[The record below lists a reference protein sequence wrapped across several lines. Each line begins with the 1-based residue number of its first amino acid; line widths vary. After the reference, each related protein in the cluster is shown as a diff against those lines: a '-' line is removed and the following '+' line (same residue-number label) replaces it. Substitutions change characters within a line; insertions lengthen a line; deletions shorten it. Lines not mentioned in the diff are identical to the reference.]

1 MNNSQNNGD
10 KMSSAAPS
18 TVSAAT
24 TAEASGSA
32 SKEAIT
38 EPAAPVEEPQPA
50 AGQTQ
55 PTTSADTLANIHQTD
70 KEIAADRRES
80 LWMSMGIHRADETGG
95 QSIRKRRMS
104 RNRDSLELQQMP
116 QLSTMQRMEDLAPG
130 TRVMFLLNEQDDS
143 PAVFTEM
150 GELWRSGDVEEWRE
164 TARWVKFEEDVE
176 EGGNRWSKPHVAT
189 LSLHAL
195 FQLRS
200 CLLHGIVL
208 IDLEA
213 ATLPELIE
221 GILEQFVANGD
232 LQESECNDV
241 RYVLSRRHTHQYEQA
256 RHPATTNGGSSQGS
270 FLSAVRSISDIGR
283 TFSHGKNLQ
292 GRGTDLDSPTKRQ
305 TAGNKLE
312 LPKVGSLPKDMQ
324 KENSQSSDFFA
335 RNMHFMKKLP
345 SGAEASNVLV
355 GEVDFLTHHV
365 TAFVRLKRAQLLG
378 DLTEVPVPTRFLF
391 LLLGPSGHAAQFK
404 EIGRAIATLMSDEI
418 FHEVAYKAKQRSDLL
433 DGVDEFLDAV
443 TVLPPGEWDPNIRIE
458 PPSSIPNQ
466 QSRVQAQKEL
476 LTAVEKSKNGGKAK
490 SDGLP
495 KSGDG
500 GGGDKG
506 DGKAK
511 NGTFAAPL
519 MNGKKK
525 TSLED
530 LDSSGGHGQ
539 DPALRRTGKLFGG
552 LIADIR
558 RRAPFFPSDFT
569 DAFNLQCVASFC
581 FMYFALLAPIV
592 TFGGLLEEATHQ
604 RMAAMENLASGAICG
619 VMYHLFSGQPLTI
632 IGSTGPVLVF
642 ETIVFDM
649 CTGLSLNYL
658 SFRFWV
664 HVWTALILFVM
675 VATDA
680 SSLVSYI
687 TRFTEESF
695 AMLIAVIFVYE
706 ACMKLFKISDT
717 LDVISHIPSVAA
729 DSLST
734 LPSPPL
740 DECHC
745 VSTGAPMARVS
756 ARAHKLHLDTL
767 LPSLSS
773 NTTTVPMMMDYSRVP
788 LGKCTQLLGS
798 LEGSSCFVLYD
809 KLLMSLVLM
818 LCTFFIATTLK
829 KLRNSCYFPSKV
841 RQVLSDFSVMIAI
854 VCMTLLDFFVGINT
868 PKLNVPSTFRPT
880 WHGRGWLVHPFSG
893 NPLWTAPL
901 AFIPAV
907 LACVLIFMDQQIT
920 AVIVNRREN
929 KLKKGCGYHLDLF
942 VLSLL
947 IVIVG
952 ILGLPIYVAAT
963 VLSINHVN
971 SLRVESESRAPG
983 EHSQFIGCR
992 EQRVTGIVTFIL
1004 IGLSV
1009 TMTKLLRFIPMPV
1022 LYGVFLYMGI
1032 SALGGIQ
1039 LFDRILLML
1048 MPMKYQPDTIY
1059 IRHVPIHVIHKFTL
1073 FQVACLAIL
1082 WTVKS
1087 IKSTSIAFPVML
1099 VVMLAVRKAME
1110 RCFSEKDLKYLD
1122 DKMPDFHL
1130 RRREDKEKRQSQ
1142 AGQPFDIDLDENQGT
1157 IRAVKTEAHLHIPM
1171 SSGNVIKIPLAAIQE
1186 PSRNIDINIS
1196 KEVTAT
1202 GMWRSI
1208 TSESRS
1214 SLHQKPNSDTGSPQ
1228 GAHQQNRDCC
1238 AVAKRAA
1245 KAGKI
1250 HLATPEEDDDQAI
1263 TITVTSAKNGAG
1275 IGGGGG
1281 PPGESQPLLSKQTD
1295 EFDGTAS
1302 AEGGQAVGGGS
1313 STSSTA

>member
-1 MNNSQNNGD
+1 
-10 KMSSAAPS
+10 MSSFS
-18 TVSAAT
+18 AT
-24 TAEASGSA
+24 TEGAR
-32 SKEAIT
+32 
-38 EPAAPVEEPQPA
+38 Q
-50 AGQTQ
+50 Q
-55 PTTSADTLANIHQTD
+55 PTGRDIGGEDAESAEPPPFIIDVPSGNTLSAQQ
-70 KEIAADRRES
+70 KEKDAADRRES
-80 LWMSMGIHRADETGG
+80 LWISMGIHRADETG

-104 RNRDSLELQQMP
+104 RNRESLELQQTP
-116 QLSTMQRMEDLAPG
+116 QLSTAQRMEDLAPG

-221 GILEQFVANGD
+221 RILEQFVANGD

-256 RHPATTNGGSSQGS
+256 RHSAAANGGSSQGS

-292 GRGTDLDSPTKRQ
+292 GRGTDSDSPSKRQ
-305 TAGNKLE
+305 TTGNQLE

-324 KENSQSSDFFA
+324 KESSQSSEFFA
-335 RNMHFMKKLP
+335 RNVHFMKKLP
-345 SGAEASNVLV
+345 PGAEASNVLV
-355 GEVDFLTHHV
+355 GEVDFLNHHV
-365 TAFVRLKRAQLLG
+365 TAFVRLKKAQLLG
-378 DLTEVPVPTRFLF
+378 DLTEVP
-391 LLLGPSGHAAQFK
+391 FK

-466 QSRVQAQKEL
+466 QNRVQAQKGL
-476 LTAVEKSKNGGKAK
+476 LSVVDKGGNGKAK
-490 SDGLP
+490 
-495 KSGDG
+495 G
-500 GGGDKG
+500 GGGANVG
-506 DGKAK
+506 GVGGAGEK
-511 NGTFAAPL
+511 NGASTAFI
-519 MNGKKK
+519 MNGKK

-530 LDSSGGHGQ
+530 EDGAGHGQ

-558 RRAPFFPSDFT
+558 RRAPHFRSDFA
-569 DAFNLQCVASFC
+569 DALNLQCVASFC

-619 VMYHLFSGQPLTI
+619 IIYHLFSGQPLTI

-642 ETIVFDM
+642 ETIIFDM
-649 CTGLSLNYL
+649 CTSMSIDYL

-664 HVWTALILFVM
+664 HVWTALILFLM

-695 AMLIAVIFVYE
+695 AMLIAVIFIYE
-706 ACMKLFKISDT
+706 ACMKLLKINDS
-717 LDVISHIPSVAA
+717 LEVISYMPPR
-729 DSLST
+729 LS
-734 LPSPPL
+734 PASPL
-740 DECHC
+740 DQCRC
-745 VSTGAPMARVS
+745 VSADASMAQVG
-756 ARAHKLHLDTL
+756 ARAHKLQLDAL
-767 LPSLSS
+767 LPPS
-773 NTTTVPMMMDYSRVP
+773 NSTAPMDYSQVP
-788 LGKCTQLLGS
+788 LGKCTQLLGR
-798 LEGSSCFVLYD
+798 LEGTSCFVLYD
-809 KLLMSLVLM
+809 QILMSLVLM
-818 LCTFFIATTLK
+818 LSTFFLATTLK

-841 RQVLSDFSVMIAI
+841 RQVLSDFAVMIAI
-854 VCMTLLDFFVGINT
+854 VCLTLLDFCVGINT

-880 WHGRGWLVHPFSG
+880 WSGRGWLIAPFNG
-893 NPLWTAPL
+893 NPIWTAPL
-901 AFIPAV
+901 ALIPAL

-929 KLKKGCGYHLDLF
+929 KLKKGCGYHLDLL

-947 IVIVG
+947 IIIVG
-952 ILGLPIYVAAT
+952 VLGLPIYVAAT
-963 VLSINHVN
+963 ILSINHVN

-983 EHSQFIGCR
+983 ERTHFIGCR
-992 EQRVTGIVTFIL
+992 EQRVTGIVTFTL

-1009 TMTKLLRFIPMPV
+1009 TMTKLLKFIPMPV
-1022 LYGVFLYMGI
+1022 LYGVFLFMGI
-1032 SALGGIQ
+1032 SALDGIQ

-1059 IRHVPIHVIHKFTL
+1059 IRHVPIRVIHKFTL

-1082 WTVKS
+1082 WTIKS
-1087 IKSTSIAFPVML
+1087 IKSTSIAFAIML
-1099 VVMLAVRKAME
+1099 VVMVAVRKAME

-1130 RRREDKEKRQSQ
+1130 RRREDKEKRESQ
-1142 AGQPFDIDLDENQGT
+1142 GQAVEIDLDENQGT

-1186 PSRNIDINIS
+1186 PSRDININIS

-1214 SLHQKPNSDTGSPQ
+1214 SLQQKQSGCENPAQRVEKD
-1228 GAHQQNRDCC
+1228 
-1238 AVAKRAA
+1238 AVKQTVGELR
-1245 KAGKI
+1245 
-1250 HLATPEEDDDQAI
+1250 LATPEEDDDQAI
-1263 TITVTSAKNGAG
+1263 TITAGSAKSAEGA
-1275 IGGGGG
+1275 
-1281 PPGESQPLLSKQTD
+1281 ESQPLLQHQKD
-1295 EFDGTAS
+1295 EAS
-1302 AEGGQAVGGGS
+1302 TCQGQAASPV
-1313 STSSTA
+1313 

>member
-1 MNNSQNNGD
+1 M
-10 KMSSAAPS
+10 
-18 TVSAAT
+18 VSFF
-24 TAEASGSA
+24 
-32 SKEAIT
+32 
-38 EPAAPVEEPQPA
+38 
-50 AGQTQ
+50 
-55 PTTSADTLANIHQTD
+55 TSLPI
-70 KEIAADRRES
+70 
-80 LWMSMGIHRADETGG
+80 
-95 QSIRKRRMS
+95 
-104 RNRDSLELQQMP
+104 
-116 QLSTMQRMEDLAPG
+116 
-130 TRVMFLLNEQDDS
+130 
-143 PAVFTEM
+143 
-150 GELWRSGDVEEWRE
+150 
-164 TARWVKFEEDVE
+164 
-176 EGGNRWSKPHVAT
+176 
-189 LSLHAL
+189 
-195 FQLRS
+195 RS

-221 GILEQFVANGD
+221 RILEQFVANGD

-256 RHPATTNGGSSQGS
+256 RHSAAANGGSSQGS

-292 GRGTDLDSPTKRQ
+292 GRGTDSDSPSKRQ
-305 TAGNKLE
+305 TTGNQLE

-324 KENSQSSDFFA
+324 KESSQSSEFFA
-335 RNMHFMKKLP
+335 RNVHFMKKLP
-345 SGAEASNVLV
+345 PGAEASNVLV
-355 GEVDFLTHHV
+355 GEVDFLNHHV
-365 TAFVRLKRAQLLG
+365 TAFVRLNKAQLLG

-466 QSRVQAQKEL
+466 QSRVQAQKGL
-476 LTAVEKSKNGGKAK
+476 LSAVDKGGNGKAKGGGGASIGGVGGAGEKNGGA
-490 SDGLP
+490 L
-495 KSGDG
+495 
-500 GGGDKG
+500 
-506 DGKAK
+506 
-511 NGTFAAPL
+511 AASI

-530 LDSSGGHGQ
+530 EDGAGHGQ

-552 LIADIR
+552 LVADIR
-558 RRAPFFPSDFT
+558 RRAPHFRSDFA
-569 DAFNLQCVASFC
+569 DALNLQCVASSC

-619 VMYHLFSGQPLTI
+619 IIYHLFSGQPLTI

-642 ETIVFDM
+642 ETIIFDM
-649 CTGLSLNYL
+649 CTSMSIDYL

-664 HVWTALILFVM
+664 HVWTALILFLM

-695 AMLIAVIFVYE
+695 AMLIAVIFIYE
-706 ACMKLFKISDT
+706 ACMKLLKINDS
-717 LDVISHIPSVAA
+717 LEVISYMSPR
-729 DSLST
+729 LS
-734 LPSPPL
+734 SASPL
-740 DECHC
+740 DQCRC
-745 VSTGAPMARVS
+745 VSANASMAKVE
-756 ARAHKLHLDTL
+756 ARAHKLQLDAL
-767 LPSLSS
+767 LPPS
-773 NTTTVPMMMDYSRVP
+773 NSTALMDYSQVP
-788 LGKCTQLLGS
+788 LGKCTQLMGR
-798 LEGSSCFVLYD
+798 LEGTSCFVLYD
-809 KLLMSLVLM
+809 QILMSLVLM
-818 LCTFFIATTLK
+818 LSTFFLATTL

-841 RQVLSDFSVMIAI
+841 RQVLSDFAVMIAI
-854 VCMTLLDFFVGINT
+854 VCLTLLDFCVGINT

-880 WHGRGWLVHPFSG
+880 WHGRGWFIAPFNG
-893 NPLWTAPL
+893 NPMWTAPL
-901 AFIPAV
+901 ALIPAL

-929 KLKKGCGYHLDLF
+929 KLKKGCGYHLDLL

-947 IVIVG
+947 IIIVG
-952 ILGLPIYVAAT
+952 VLGLPIYVAAT
-963 VLSINHVN
+963 ILSINHVN

-983 EHSQFIGCR
+983 ERTHFIGCR
-992 EQRVTGIVTFIL
+992 EQRVTGIVTFTL

-1009 TMTKLLRFIPMPV
+1009 TMTKLLKFIPMPV
-1022 LYGVFLYMGI
+1022 LYGVFLFMGI
-1032 SALGGIQ
+1032 SALDGIQ

-1059 IRHVPIHVIHKFTL
+1059 IRHVPIRVIHKFTL

-1082 WTVKS
+1082 WTIKS
-1087 IKSTSIAFPVML
+1087 IKSTSIAFAIML
-1099 VVMLAVRKAME
+1099 VVMVAVRKAME

-1130 RRREDKEKRQSQ
+1130 RRREDKEKRESHGQ
-1142 AGQPFDIDLDENQGT
+1142 AVEIDLDENQGT

-1186 PSRNIDINIS
+1186 PSRDININIS
-1196 KEVTAT
+1196 KVPFPP
-1202 GMWRSI
+1202 W
-1208 TSESRS
+1208 
-1214 SLHQKPNSDTGSPQ
+1214 
-1228 GAHQQNRDCC
+1228 QN
-1238 AVAKRAA
+1238 VKMTA
-1245 KAGKI
+1245 KASSASCCVATTTASSVEDAKFIGNDDEMGRGEDEDERAGISSALPLDAVKRTAGELR
-1250 HLATPEEDDDQAI
+1250 LATPEEDDDQAI
-1263 TITVTSAKNGAG
+1263 TITAGSAKSAAGA
-1275 IGGGGG
+1275 
-1281 PPGESQPLLSKQTD
+1281 ESQPLLQHQK
-1295 EFDGTAS
+1295 DGAS
-1302 AEGGQAVGGGS
+1302 TGQGQAGS
-1313 STSSTA
+1313 PV